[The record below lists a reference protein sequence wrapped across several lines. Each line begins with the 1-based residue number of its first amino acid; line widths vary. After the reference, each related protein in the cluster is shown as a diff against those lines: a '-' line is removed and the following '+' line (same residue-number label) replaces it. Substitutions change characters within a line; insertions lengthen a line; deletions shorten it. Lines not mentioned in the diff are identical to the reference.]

1 MPVKKK
7 SEKEENKQTNYQILK
22 SYCSDLTFNNMIYVK
37 IIRSP
42 VSKGTIKEIS
52 FEKIPDNYFL
62 FTAKDFGEQNYVETL
77 DIQNEI
83 LAGEKVFYK
92 GQPIAL
98 LAGPDISE
106 LEVLS
111 KEVKIT
117 ITKETAQR
125 TKIFLMHSVL

>member
-83 LAGEKVFYK
+83 LEIQTHYCQDVD
-92 GQPIAL
+92 L
-98 LAGPDISE
+98 LNF
-106 LEVLS
+106 V
-111 KEVKIT
+111 
-117 ITKETAQR
+117 
-125 TKIFLMHSVL
+125 